1 MRWLACLVVV
11 ALAALAVPAQAQFDS
26 GQINGFV
33 RDSQGAA
40 VPGATVRII
49 NEGTKLEKT
58 YTTDTSGYFIA
69 PTLQPG
75 KYQVLVELTGFRK
88 FSRAGITVDSGAKIG
103 ADAVLSP
110 GGQEETVTVV
120 AEATPLQTNTGQVA
134 KTIESKQIQD
144 LMLNGRNPINLALLK
159 PGVRGGAGGSLNS
172 FQPDSLSDGGF
183 IINGSRTDENLV
195 TIDGAIATRTR
206 AAGAIIGAVNVD
218 TVQEIQVLTAN
229 YMPEYGRS
237 AGGQIRFV
245 TKGGGRSF
253 RGDLFEFMRDEG
265 MDANSWTRKQ
275 SPLPEVKNQPA
286 PYTFNQFGFDVGGP
300 LYIPGKFNTD
310 RSKLFFFWAE
320 EWINYDRTEVSTGI
334 VPSEAMR
341 RGDFSE
347 LLSPSNPYYGRT
359 VAINDP
365 LTGQPFPGTSSPP
378 TGSAPTAR
386 ACSTAIRSRPRL
398 PPGPT
403 NWLGTSP
410 RPSRTRKD
418 TLRLDF
424 APNSRTT
431 SRSAARTKVQGHRP
445 SSGPSPTRA
454 ATGTGPTTRRR

>member
-1 MRWLACLVVV
+1 MSTSARAIMRGLAWPL
-11 ALAALAVPAQAQFDS
+11 ALALVGLAAPVYAQFDS

-33 RDSQGAA
+33 RDSQGAPI
-40 VPGATVRII
+40 PGATVRVI

-58 YTTDTSGYFIA
+58 YTTDTTGYYIA
-69 PTLQPG
+69 PTLPPG
-75 KYQVLVELTGFRK
+75 KYQVVVELTGFRK
-88 FSRAGITVDSGAKIG
+88 FAKTGVTVDAAAKVG
-103 ADAVLSP
+103 TDAVLTP
-110 GGQEETVTVV
+110 GGMEETVTVV

-144 LMLNGRNPINLALLK
+144 IALNGRNPINLALLK

-172 FQPDSLSDGGF
+172 FQSDSLSDGGF
-183 IINGSRTDENLV
+183 NINGSRSDENLV

-229 YMPEYGRS
+229 YLPEYGRS

-253 RGDLFEFMRDEG
+253 RGDLFEFRRDPG
-265 MDANSWTRKQ
+265 LDANSWTRKQ

-286 PYTFNQFGFDVGGP
+286 PYSFNQFGFDIGGP
-300 LYIPGKFNTD
+300 VYIPGKFNTD
-310 RSKLFFFWAE
+310 RNKLFFFLAE
-320 EWINYDRTEVSTGI
+320 EWVNYDRDEISTGI

-347 LLSPSNPYYGRT
+347 LLNPNNGFFSGAR
-359 VAINDP
+359 VIVDP
-365 LTGQPFPGTSSPP
+365 LTGQPFPGNIIPAT
-378 TGSAPTAR
+378 APAPGRAAR
-386 ACSTAIRSRPRL
+386 A
-398 PPGPT
+398 
-403 NWLGTSP
+403 
-410 RPSRTRKD
+410 RTRCAS
-418 TLRLDF
+418 TSC
-424 APNSRTT
+424 PIPRTR
-431 SRSAARTKVQGHRP
+431 SRSAARTTSTRSPTP